1 MEAKKASH
9 RQVLR
14 RLQDRIFDLIF
25 TVRWKGW
32 GQSPFDSAPFGKL
45 RATRP
50 TRPDPMIGSRLRPAV
65 TLTEVDRR
73 TQRRSGFRNQRQ
85 SESEIEKVVYEAH
98 R

>member
-45 RATRP
+45 RASRAR
-50 TRPDPMIGSRLRPAV
+50 RPDPMIGSSLRPAV
-65 TLTEVDRR
+65 TLTEMEDGIGVDRV
-73 TQRRSGFRNQRQ
+73 
-85 SESEIEKVVYEAH
+85 SEISVNLSQKS
-98 R
+98 RR